1 MTESPY
7 RIIRLI
13 ALANGDPSPI
23 DGHYVVDYD
32 PSRDG
37 VDTDGNPIGCYLVT
51 TVDPAQA
58 RQYSTTEALEL
69 WRKVDSRNPRRPDG
83 KPNRPLTSYTV
94 EIGPPPPGVAP
105 TPPTFDTTIPA
116 GTPAGQEDT
125 NA

>member
-37 VDTDGNPIGCYLVT
+37 VDTDGNPIGCYLLT
-51 TVDPAQA
+51 TADPAQA

-69 WRKVDSRNPRRPDG
+69 WRKVDSRNPADRMESPTDLSR
-83 KPNRPLTSYTV
+83 
-94 EIGPPPPGVAP
+94 P
-105 TPPTFDTTIPA
+105 TPWKSDHPRR
-116 GTPAGQEDT
+116 G
-125 NA
+125 